1 MSEQSPYEKL
11 GVSENSSFEEIQS
24 AKQRLIKQY
33 HDDNKA
39 LESVETAYD
48 AIIMDRL
55 RLRQEGKIKVPDRIR
70 FPELSAPE
78 SIMNPTPSVE
88 KATPAWL
95 EKLLDT
101 PSQQEILLSAGI
113 FLTLTILATFATQNS
128 SRLSLLLAA
137 GFATS
142 IYLLN
147 RKEQRFARAFLI
159 SLVGLLVGIALGAGL
174 ATLIAS
180 PGSSSFLSSDQLTTL
195 VTLLIFW
202 LISSFLR

>member
-11 GVSENSSFEEIQS
+11 GVSENSSFEEIQN
-24 AKQRLIKQY
+24 AKQRLIKEY
-33 HDDNKA
+33 HDDSKE
-39 LESVETAYD
+39 LESVEMAYD

-78 SIMNPTPSVE
+78 SLPNLTSTTEKNTP
-88 KATPAWL
+88 PWL

-101 PSQQEILLSAGI
+101 PSQQEILLSASI
-113 FLTLTILATFATQNS
+113 FLTLALLVAFATQDS
-128 SRLSLLLAA
+128 SQLSLLLAA
-137 GFATS
+137 GFAVS

-147 RKEQRFARAFLI
+147 RKEQRFPRAILI
-159 SLVGLLVGIALGAGL
+159 SLIGLLAGIALGAGL
-174 ATLIAS
+174 AALVIS
-180 PGSSSFLSSDQLTTL
+180 PGSGNFLNSDQLATL
-195 VTLLIFW
+195 VTLSILW